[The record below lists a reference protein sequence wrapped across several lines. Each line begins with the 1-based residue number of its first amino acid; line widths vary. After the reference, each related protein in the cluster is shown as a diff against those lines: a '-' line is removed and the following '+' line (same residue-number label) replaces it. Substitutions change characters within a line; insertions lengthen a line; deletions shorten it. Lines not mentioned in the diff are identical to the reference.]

1 MSAQRRTLN
10 SGVPVYVIHDVI
22 LAILRVSPLR
32 RGALTHL
39 LSTVP
44 LQYRRS
50 PTSEHRSD
58 AAGTTEALS
67 WCCDLPAI
75 IP

>member
-32 RGALTHL
+32 RGGAYALAINRAP
-39 LSTVP
+39 TVP
-44 LQYRRS
+44 AVADVRAS
-50 PTSEHRSD
+50 V
-58 AAGTTEALS
+58 
-67 WCCDLPAI
+67 
-75 IP
+75 